1 MQINNQLNITKTN
14 KQKNIQDTN
23 NLVILNNRSIIAR
36 KDFIWLDVEFY
47 DGEFFLS
54 QKLSNYF
61 AQLEERSYERIEK
74 LNTYMNDLYK
84 TLDFDFL
91 FFNENLDIKQ
101 DDELSYLETL
111 ENEGDFRDILY
122 TYKNEFPEIE
132 IEYIEEEII
141 YEDVNQDFLDDSI
154 DEEDS
159 DKKFLDSDNEDDDS
173 IFQFF
178 VPLALVSYKNSQK
191 KSDFY
196 VGNEFNSH
204 LYFKKNIF
212 AIQNELLV
220 KKFLN
225 KKYVFKIFNN
235 SFFNKKFLKFNNLKS
250 NFFKMLNNSNVSFLK
265 KKYYTNKSHRI
276 SKKYRK
282 KKKKKLL
289 MFKRLNLKSKIN
301 KNIILKNFKWFSNV
315 YLLVLIS
322 LKSLHS
328 YEKYSHINFLNNL
341 YNFLSQMLSMKLK
354 FFRRYRRRRRLKK
367 EFFRNFEGKLG
378 VLNKQINDKEDNKKI
393 KRKNRR

>member
-1 MQINNQLNITKTN
+1 MNLNQLSITKK
-14 KQKNIQDTN
+14 KQKNIQEFN
-23 NLVILNNRSIIAR
+23 NLSITNNRSIIAK

-74 LNTYMNDLYK
+74 LNSYVNDLYK
-84 TLDFDFL
+84 TLDFNFL

-101 DDELSYLETL
+101 DDELDYLENL
-111 ENEGDFRDILY
+111 ADEQEFSDIIDM
-122 TYKNEFPEIE
+122 YKSEFPEIE
-132 IEYIEEEII
+132 VEYIEEDII
-141 YEDVNQDFLDDSI
+141 EEFVDEDFLNNNLDEDNNI
-154 DEEDS
+154 DLSND
-159 DKKFLDSDNEDDDS
+159 EDDD

-178 VPLALVSYKNSQK
+178 VPLALVSYKNGQK

-196 VGNEFNSH
+196 IGNEFNQH

-212 AIQNELLV
+212 AIQNELLI

-235 SFFNKKFLKFNNLKS
+235 SFFNKKFIKFNSLKS
-250 NFFKMLNNSNVSFLK
+250 NFYKMINSSNVSFLK

-289 MFKRLNLKSKIN
+289 MFKRLKLKSKIS
-301 KNIILKNFKWFSNV
+301 KNIILKNFKWFSNI
-315 YLLVLIS
+315 YLLVLIN

-378 VLNKQINDKEDNKKI
+378 ILNKQINDKEDDKKI